1 MWDASLYVDT
11 TLRGPRRQAG
21 AYLYLITIETKK
33 GTADRGNVVS
43 FEDLITENEATLTAM
58 DEALGKL
65 REPVRLTIWLESASV
80 GGALVQGWPE
90 KWEKEGWKNSKGEP
104 VANALKWQSVL
115 SKMRLH
121 EVLAV
126 HVKEHNEYSEWIKRK
141 LQSCTGATKKGAENV

>member
-1 MWDASLYVDT
+1 M
-11 TLRGPRRQAG
+11 
-21 AYLYLITIETKK
+21 
-33 GTADRGNVVS
+33 
-43 FEDLITENEATLTAM
+43 ITENEATLTAM

-65 REPVRLTIWLESASV
+65 KEPVRLTIWLESAGV
-80 GGALVQGWPE
+80 GGALAQGWPE
-90 KWEKEGWKNSKGEP
+90 KWEKEDWKNSKGEP

-141 LQSCTGATKKGAENV
+141 LQRCTGATKKGAENV